1 MLLYNL
7 RKIINK
13 IEKKFKISLYF
24 FFPLRLLTRVL
35 EILYLRENKDLLIL
49 SNYYLD
55 PEKIKKEH
63 KIILI
68 SAGIADDV
76 SFELSLNSKFNVEK
90 MILID
95 PNALSGKITK
105 EYLPSAIFI
114 EGALFDT
121 VGEKKI
127 YIPEDPS
134 NLNLSIKN
142 LYNVKKF
149 INVKTFTVKY
159 LIEKYNLSRISIL
172 KLDVEGVANEIIKNC
187 FLNNI
192 FPNQICF
199 ELERPLSPLS
209 QFNYFKDFM
218 NTIKLLKSK
227 GYALSRTT
235 NSKLG
240 LRFEI
245 LASKI

>member
-1 MLLYNL
+1 M
-7 RKIINK
+7 
-13 IEKKFKISLYF
+13 
-24 FFPLRLLTRVL
+24 
-35 EILYLRENKDLLIL
+35 
-49 SNYYLD
+49 
-55 PEKIKKEH
+55 
-63 KIILI
+63 
-68 SAGIADDV
+68 
-76 SFELSLNSKFNVEK
+76 
-90 MILID
+90 
-95 PNALSGKITK
+95 
-105 EYLPSAIFI
+105 
-114 EGALFDT
+114 
-121 VGEKKI
+121 
-127 YIPEDPS
+127 
-134 NLNLSIKN
+134 
-142 LYNVKKF
+142 
-149 INVKTFTVKY
+149 
-159 LIEKYNLSRISIL
+159 IEKYNLSRISIL

>member
-13 IEKKFKISLYF
+13 IEEIFKISLYF
-24 FFPLRLLTRVL
+24 FFPLRLLTRIL

-95 PNALSGKITK
+95 PM
-105 EYLPSAIFI
+105 P
-114 EGALFDT
+114 
-121 VGEKKI
+121 
-127 YIPEDPS
+127 
-134 NLNLSIKN
+134 
-142 LYNVKKF
+142 
-149 INVKTFTVKY
+149 
-159 LIEKYNLSRISIL
+159 
-172 KLDVEGVANEIIKNC
+172 
-187 FLNNI
+187 
-192 FPNQICF
+192 
-199 ELERPLSPLS
+199 
-209 QFNYFKDFM
+209 
-218 NTIKLLKSK
+218 
-227 GYALSRTT
+227 
-235 NSKLG
+235 
-240 LRFEI
+240 
-245 LASKI
+245 